1 MFLDASCLISKQ
13 DYCGDLGG
21 DKLSFGRKTPFCS
34 VLTNESKL
42 RKAGPKKKTQVTF
55 ATVVLQMVI
64 WICTRKRDQLFTRS
78 SLIDQESENQD
89 QA

>member
-1 MFLDASCLISKQ
+1 MFHDASCLILKQ

-42 RKAGPKKKTQVTF
+42 RKAGPQKKSGDFCNSSAADGHLDLHSQ
-55 ATVVLQMVI
+55 
-64 WICTRKRDQLFTRS
+64 TRS
-78 SLIDQESENQD
+78 KIHKIKSYRRRV
-89 QA
+89 